1 MRFLYIGFVLI
12 FFTSCYQIDRNCVD
26 YQVGSFE
33 STIIINDIAYTS
45 TFNRTKDLQ
54 IETFEGKTDSST
66 VRWINDCEVVF
77 KTIHPKS
84 MAERK
89 DIHLKILE
97 TTDST
102 YTFEYSYVGEAIK
115 QRGTAKLIE

>member
-54 IETFEGKTDSST
+54 IETFEGKTDSSS
-66 VRWINDCEVVF
+66 VRWINDCGVVF
-77 KTIHPKS
+77 KTIHPK
-84 MAERK
+84 AWQNVR
-89 DIHLKILE
+89 IFI
-97 TTDST
+97 
-102 YTFEYSYVGEAIK
+102 
-115 QRGTAKLIE
+115 

>member
-1 MRFLYIGFVLI
+1 
-12 FFTSCYQIDRNCVD
+12 
-26 YQVGSFE
+26 
-33 STIIINDIAYTS
+33 
-45 TFNRTKDLQ
+45 
-54 IETFEGKTDSST
+54 
-66 VRWINDCEVVF
+66 
-77 KTIHPKS
+77 